1 MHQARVDQLHR
12 IAQRIAHDEAG
23 ADRELAGLLDDVG
36 DDADPRAVLLY
47 VFGAALARRLSPA
60 TERRAGLYLEQFEV
74 PQIHLF
80 QLLVTSLPLV
90 GLATSLSNTLLARA
104 CLGDPSPTVIDVGVG
119 SGRQLVTL
127 IEALGA
133 ASPAGLAAPPS
144 LTILGVEPAGAA
156 LSEAGRSVAEA
167 AARAGVAVTF
177 HAFEGAAESLT
188 ASDWRRMRALC
199 PSPPVI
205 NASFALHHVADL
217 DGRDVRDDVLRR
229 LRWLGPRLLVLSE
242 PNLHSHERDFYT
254 RFCLCF
260 SHFEVV
266 FAAID
271 ALPVQDRDK
280 NALKVCFFG
289 REIVDMLGRP
299 EGRRT
304 ERHESTASWLR
315 RLEASGWE
323 ARFDASVPMPAEGGV
338 EVRARDTHASIEF
351 GGEPII
357 SVLCAAPRDGEALRE
372 ADEAALSRA
381 PGRRETDEPRHAGD
395 GAFDARAYLAT
406 LRAVAMAD
414 EVLHERERGFIE
426 EQAHL
431 LGVPLDLSTAT
442 REHRSALEPA
452 LAHSATLSRRTR
464 VAIVRDLIF
473 LARIDGDYSADE
485 RALIASIA
493 ARLGLAGELD
503 GLERQAELPAETL
516 GMPSWFREQWFLGS
530 R

>member
-12 IAQRIAHDEAG
+12 IARRVAQEEAG
-23 ADRELAGLLDDVG
+23 ADRDLADLLDEVG
-36 DDADPRAVLLY
+36 DDGDPRAVLLY

-60 TERRAGLYLEQFEV
+60 TERRAGLYLERFEV

-90 GLATSLSNTLLARA
+90 GLATSLSNALLERA
-104 CLGDPSPTVIDVGVG
+104 CLGEQAPTVLDVGVG

-127 IEALGA
+127 VE
-133 ASPAGLAAPPS
+133 GLAAARATGRAAPRA
-144 LTILGVEPAGAA
+144 LTLLAVEPAGAA
-156 LSEAGRSVAEA
+156 LAQAAKSVAEA
-167 AARAGVAVTF
+167 SASSGLPVTF
-177 HAFEGAAESLT
+177 HAFEGAVESLT
-188 ASDWRRMRALC
+188 EHDWRRMRALC

-229 LRWLGPRLLVLSE
+229 LRWLRPRLLVLSE
-242 PNLHSHERDFYT
+242 PNLHSHEPDFYT
-254 RFCLCF
+254 RFRLCF
-260 SHFEVV
+260 SHFELV

-271 ALPVQDRDK
+271 GLPVQDRDK

-304 ERHESTASWLR
+304 ERHESTSSWLR

-323 ARFDASVPMPAEGGV
+323 ARFDASVPARADGSV
-338 EVRARDTHASIEF
+338 EVRARETHASIEF

-357 SVLCAAPRDGEALRE
+357 SVLCATPRAGAALDE
-372 ADEAALSRA
+372 ADEAALARA
-381 PGRRETDEPRHAGD
+381 PGRAEPADGPPRDGD
-395 GAFDARAYLAT
+395 GVFDAEAYLAA

-414 EVLHERERGFIE
+414 EILHERERGFIE

-431 LGVPLDLSTAT
+431 LGVPLDLAA
-442 REHRSALEPA
+442 EAPVALEPA
-452 LAHSATLSRRTR
+452 LEHTAALSRRTR

-473 LARIDGDYSADE
+473 LARVDGHYSDDE
-485 RALIASIA
+485 RDLIAAIA
-493 ARLGLAGELD
+493 ARLGLAEELD
-503 GLERQAELPAETL
+503 ALERRADLPAETR
-516 GMPSWFREQWFLGS
+516 GMPSWFREVWFLGS
-530 R
+530 K

>member
-12 IAQRIAHDEAG
+12 IAQRVAHDEAD
-23 ADRELAGLLDDVG
+23 ADRDLAALLDEVG

-60 TERRAGLYLEQFEV
+60 TERRAGLYLERFEV

-90 GLATSLSNTLLARA
+90 GLATSLSNAVLEAA
-104 CLGDPSPTVIDVGVG
+104 CLGEEAPTVLDVGVG

-127 IEALGA
+127 IEALA
-133 ASPAGLAAPPS
+133 AARATGRAAPRA
-144 LTILGVEPAGAA
+144 LTILAVEPAGAA
-156 LSEAGRSVAEA
+156 LAQAAKSVAEA
-167 AARAGVAVTF
+167 SAVAGLPVTF

-199 PSPPVI
+199 ASPPVI

-254 RFCLCF
+254 RFRLCF

-304 ERHESTASWLR
+304 ERHESTSSWLR
-315 RLEASGWE
+315 RLDASGWE
-323 ARFDASVPMPAEGGV
+323 ARFDASVPARSDSGV
-338 EVRARDTHASIEF
+338 EVRARGTHASIEF

-357 SVLCAAPRDGEALRE
+357 SVLCATPRDGEALRE
-372 ADEAALSRA
+372 ADEAALARA
-381 PGRRETDEPRHAGD
+381 PDRREANDEAPRGSGD
-395 GAFDARAYLAT
+395 DAFDAEAYLAT

-431 LGVPLDLSTAT
+431 LGVPLDLAA
-442 REHRSALEPA
+442 EAPVALEPA
-452 LAHSATLSRRTR
+452 LRHSARLSRRTR

-473 LARIDGDYSADE
+473 LARVDGHYSDDE
-485 RALIASIA
+485 RDLIAAIA
-493 ARLGLAGELD
+493 ARLGLADELD
-503 GLERQAELPAETL
+503 GLERQADLPAETR
-516 GMPSWFREQWFLGS
+516 GMPSWFREVWFLGS
-530 R
+530 K